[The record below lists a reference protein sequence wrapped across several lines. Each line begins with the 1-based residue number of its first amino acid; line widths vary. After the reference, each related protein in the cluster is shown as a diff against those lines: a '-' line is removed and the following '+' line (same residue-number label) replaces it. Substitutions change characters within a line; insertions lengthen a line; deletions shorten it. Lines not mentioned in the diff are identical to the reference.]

1 MTDGTL
7 QDPRIATLA
16 LLDRLI
22 RRGRALHE
30 RGTQNASLRS
40 ADPDTAS
47 TSEGGWDADTRVW
60 QRDCAEAVNELSG
73 GSKAHWLSRAY
84 SGALLVRSSGGD
96 AVVEAAPPQIVERI
110 LGVLERARA
119 SIAGANT
126 AAPLEAPQPHR
137 FDFVHDEALRPVL
150 EQAFADSARTLDG
163 GDYDTSL
170 KTSCGILEALLTD
183 ALDHADQDGARG
195 FSRVAA
201 ADASFADR
209 IKTAEQLGLI
219 RGGCARLTPAA
230 RGYRD
235 DPPPPITER
244 DARIARQ
251 VLAVVMRDLDPGR

>member
-7 QDPRIATLA
+7 QDPRVATLA

-22 RRGRALHE
+22 RQGRALYE
-30 RGTQNASLRS
+30 GCTRNTQSTQSQILSASS
-40 ADPDTAS
+40 ACDVDM
-47 TSEGGWDADTRVW
+47 RIW

-96 AVVEAAPPQIVERI
+96 AVVEAAPAQIVERI
-110 LGVLERARA
+110 LEVLERARA

-170 KTSCGILEALLTD
+170 KTSCGILEARLTD